1 MQIILPH
8 TKSLN
13 GPISTDIEQKK
24 WIPQISLES
33 LDEQVC
39 LLLRYSDH
47 PSFSL
52 VPGAT
57 DLLPFHPIMTF
68 YVVLTGGAG
77 EKGATIRWNKIQT
90 LTDL

>member
-1 MQIILPH
+1 M
-8 TKSLN
+8 SLSRFQLGGIAAN
-13 GPISTDIEQKK
+13 RHCSAAVASTAGLNANLSPFKFLRDA
-24 WIPQISLES
+24 S
-33 LDEQVC
+33 LDELVY

-47 PSFSL
+47 PSFFL

-77 EKGATIRWNKIQT
+77 EKGATIR
-90 LTDL
+90 